1 MSLEVAKRKR
11 GRDRSDRMETLADLT
26 PENLKKST
34 AEDKRKSRTAGQVSP
49 EEQADWDARVAEAK
63 ANRSSR
69 RTLAPLVIAGVA
81 VAAVVGVVVWSAVS
95 SGGPVTVGSMPTPV
109 IAADEAG
116 SAVYPANSAEAVR
129 ENVRFGFAPAIDLVE
144 LGDGTVV
151 LGAGGEEDGAD
162 VFSAPYGE
170 LSADEFSQASIP
182 APRDDTNAGT
192 PATWAEVFADYG
204 EDTIFLPAVD
214 TRGELEAV
222 LSTAAEAERQDAV
235 IVRTSDEG
243 LAQQATRAGAVAL
256 FDGDVE
262 SSTPDELAAAGYWG
276 AAVPVDASGL
286 EDWTG
291 ADLSIWVEGQVQAN
305 EVQEL
310 VDSGVDGLI
319 VPDPFAVRGDEEA

>member
-1 MSLEVAKRKR
+1 
-11 GRDRSDRMETLADLT
+11 METLADLT

-34 AEDKRKSRTAGQVSP
+34 SEDARKARTAGQVSS

-69 RTLAPLVIAGVA
+69 RTLAPLVIAGGA
-81 VAAVVGVVVWSAVS
+81 VAAVVGVIVWSAVS
-95 SGGPVTVGSMPTPV
+95 SGGPVTVESMPTPV

-144 LGDGTVV
+144 LRDGTVV
-151 LGAGGEEDGAD
+151 LGAGDGED
-162 VFSAPYGE
+162 VYSAPYGE
-170 LSADEFSQASIP
+170 LTAEEFADASIP

-214 TRGELEAV
+214 TSGELEAV
-222 LSTAAEAERQDAV
+222 LSSAAEAERQDAI

-243 LAQQATRAGAVAL
+243 LAQQAAQAGAVAL

-276 AAVPVDASGL
+276 AAIPADTSGL
-286 EDWTG
+286 DDWT
-291 ADLSIWVEGQVQAN
+291 DTVLSIWVEGQVPADDM
-305 EVQEL
+305 QEL
-310 VDSGVDGLI
+310 VDAGVDGVLTA
-319 VPDPFAVRGDEEA
+319 DPFAVRGDEEA